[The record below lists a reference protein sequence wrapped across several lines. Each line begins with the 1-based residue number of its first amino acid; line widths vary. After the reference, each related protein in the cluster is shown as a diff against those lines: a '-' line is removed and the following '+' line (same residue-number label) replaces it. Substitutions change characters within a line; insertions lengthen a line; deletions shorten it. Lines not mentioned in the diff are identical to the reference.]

1 MLEAV
6 HLGKSFSAGFGRPP
20 GYVVRGVCLAVKP
33 GEIVGLVGDSG
44 SGKSTIARMLA
55 GVLSP
60 SEGEVRLDGATSP
73 PAGGLWRSRRR
84 AVQMTFQD
92 PHLSL
97 DPLRSIFWSMR
108 EVLAA
113 HGLARGRGT
122 EEEIIAALFAEV
134 GLSLEIGWRRPGEI
148 SGGQAQ
154 RVAIARALALRPQY
168 LIADEPTSMLDL
180 SVQAMI
186 LRLLMHLAHTRN
198 LGVLL
203 ISHDLDVVSRCCRRI
218 LVVRNGALM
227 EEEEKNHQ
235 PGGGV
240 P

>member
-6 HLGKSFSAGFGRPP
+6 HLGKSFSAGFGQPP
-20 GYVVRGVCLAVKP
+20 GFVVRGVSFVVKP
-33 GEIVGLVGDSG
+33 GEIVGLVGNSG

-60 SEGEVRLDGATSP
+60 SEGQVWLDGATSS

-84 AVQMTFQD
+84 AVQMIFQD

-113 HGLARGRGT
+113 HRLARGPRM
-122 EEEIIAALFAEV
+122 EESIAALFAEV

-168 LIADEPTSMLDL
+168 LVADEPTSMLDL

-186 LRLLMHLAHTRN
+186 LRLLMQLAHSRN

-218 LVVRNGALM
+218 LVLRNGVLM
-227 EEEEKNHQ
+227 EEKANTHQ
-235 PGGGV
+235 RGGEV